1 MELPVDHPAY
11 ANCCKAT
18 PCNQS
23 ELIETLSPED
33 VRTRNQ
39 LIDCERRM
47 AKLAKNFLE
56 LGDYKSCSE
65 CAMRAD
71 ALKWMGAAFLRGA

>member
-1 MELPVDHPAY
+1 MNV
-11 ANCCKAT
+11 K
-18 PCNQS
+18 S
-23 ELIETLSPED
+23 ELSAALSPED
-33 VRTRNQ
+33 LRTRDQ
-39 LIDCERRM
+39 LIDYERRM